1 MSDLQNLNGAW
12 RVVSME
18 MNGAAMPAAML
29 ANAKIVIDGS
39 RFTSLGMGAV
49 YEGELSI
56 DETSS
61 PKTFAL
67 KFSGGPELGVTN
79 RAIYTL
85 DGDNWRFCLNILG
98 GPAPKDFITTMGDGN
113 ALETL
118 VRIAG

>member
-1 MSDLQNLNGAW
+1 MSDLQRLQGAW
-12 RVVSME
+12 RVASME

-29 ANAKIVIDGS
+29 AVAKIVIDGA

-49 YEGELSI
+49 YEGEMTL
-56 DETSS
+56 DESAA

-67 KFSGGPELGVTN
+67 KFSAGPELGATN
-79 RAIYTL
+79 RAIYEL
-85 DGDNWRFCLNILG
+85 DGDNWRFCLNIMG
-98 GPAPKDFITTMGDGN
+98 GAAPADFITRMGDSC